1 MLVLEIKPAVFKEE
15 RRSWQSLLLKG
26 DKDEDA
32 NDLLK
37 LKYVTCH
44 I

>member
-1 MLVLEIKPAVFKEE
+1 MLVLEIKPAVLKEE
-15 RRSWQSLLLKG
+15 GRSWQRLSLKG

-32 NDLLK
+32 SDLLK
-37 LKYVTCH
+37 LKYVICH